1 MPAAPIVIRHL
12 LIGIA
17 AVGLA
22 AGYPD
27 EADAA
32 EIDDQRELFVR
43 VYPDVE
49 LGDWSRVDDLPSKER
64 GLLADYV
71 LWPDLRAAFFRAT
84 LRKADPSEV
93 ETFLED
99 HGLLRPA
106 RDLRYHYALQLAR
119 TGNLE
124 GYFGIYQQFFQGAEI
139 AALDCLALRAE
150 IAAGREKRIVNRAMN
165 LWMVGHSQAD
175 ECDPVFAY
183 LRDRGLIGRNEYIRR
198 FELAV
203 EAREFSRARWLAKSI
218 DESHVDIANR
228 WIQARSSPESFV
240 LLHADGTSDDIT
252 RQQIVYAVE
261 RLTFSDPVVAQT
273 LWEEL
278 QPSHDFSTEQVVS
291 TARHIALWTA
301 RDRLPGARALL
312 VALPEAAQNDEVMRW
327 RARTSLRESSWND
340 LLADIASMSEAERT
354 AEEWRYWRGIALQ
367 HEGAS
372 AEAMKLLASL
382 AGERSYYGF
391 LAADELGQ
399 DYALGDQPVD
409 ADETVMNKLANQPD
423 MIRARELFLVGL
435 DSRGRSEWNAIM
447 ASLSPEQ
454 KIQAARLASRWGWHS
469 RAIAAVASAGAY
481 DDLSLRYPLPYRQN
495 FTQSAKSASILP
507 TWAYSIARSESLFM
521 RDVRSSAGA
530 VGLMQLMPATGRQ
543 VARQLGLPYSGLDT
557 LTNPQDNIR
566 LGTSYLGQM
575 AERYGGNRV
584 LATAAYNAGPH
595 RVDSWLPASGNLDA
609 RIWIETIPFN
619 ETRKYVR
626 RVMAAETIFHWR
638 ITGETRRLSE
648 ALARVQAT
656 PKPQRLARN

>member
-165 LWMVGHSQAD
+165 LWMVGHSQAN

-301 RDRLPGARALL
+301 
-312 VALPEAAQNDEVMRW
+312 
-327 RARTSLRESSWND
+327 
-340 LLADIASMSEAERT
+340 
-354 AEEWRYWRGIALQ
+354 
-367 HEGAS
+367 
-372 AEAMKLLASL
+372 
-382 AGERSYYGF
+382 
-391 LAADELGQ
+391 
-399 DYALGDQPVD
+399 
-409 ADETVMNKLANQPD
+409 
-423 MIRARELFLVGL
+423 
-435 DSRGRSEWNAIM
+435 
-447 ASLSPEQ
+447 
-454 KIQAARLASRWGWHS
+454 
-469 RAIAAVASAGAY
+469 
-481 DDLSLRYPLPYRQN
+481 
-495 FTQSAKSASILP
+495 
-507 TWAYSIARSESLFM
+507 
-521 RDVRSSAGA
+521 
-530 VGLMQLMPATGRQ
+530 
-543 VARQLGLPYSGLDT
+543 
-557 LTNPQDNIR
+557 
-566 LGTSYLGQM
+566 
-575 AERYGGNRV
+575 
-584 LATAAYNAGPH
+584 
-595 RVDSWLPASGNLDA
+595 
-609 RIWIETIPFN
+609 
-619 ETRKYVR
+619 
-626 RVMAAETIFHWR
+626 
-638 ITGETRRLSE
+638 
-648 ALARVQAT
+648 
-656 PKPQRLARN
+656 